1 MYNLYIYKY
10 LFFIVMSRP
19 KFRPTVYE
27 LNKENNF
34 KTKVS
39 TTTNDEFPNVVF
51 LRAKV
56 RLTPI
61 ENKKSYENEIISLKD
76 NFRSFAMKL
85 LDANEHYD
93 KNYIFNIDVSEK
105 SVRFKKTSH
114 LRYDL
119 FVKPKTQLTLEKHK
133 DILKDL
139 SDKLDD
145 KLIELFKKYKLQWN

>member
-85 LDANEHYD
+85 LDANESYD

-105 SVRFKKTSH
+105 SVKFKKTSH
-114 LRYDL
+114 LRYDIYL
-119 FVKPKTQLTLEKHK
+119 KPKINVTLSEHKEK
-133 DILKDL
+133 LSLL
-139 SDKLDD
+139 SDKLDN
-145 KLIELFKKYKLQWN
+145 KLLKLFEKYKLKSF

>member
-1 MYNLYIYKY
+1 
-10 LFFIVMSRP
+10 MSRP

-85 LDANEHYD
+85 LDANEYYD

-105 SVRFKKTSH
+105 SVKFKKTSH
-114 LRYDL
+114 LRYDIYL
-119 FVKPKTQLTLEKHK
+119 KPKINNTLLEHK
-133 DILKDL
+133 DKLKTI
-139 SDKLDD
+139 SDKLDEM
-145 KLIELFKKYKLQWN
+145 LILLFKKNNLKWF